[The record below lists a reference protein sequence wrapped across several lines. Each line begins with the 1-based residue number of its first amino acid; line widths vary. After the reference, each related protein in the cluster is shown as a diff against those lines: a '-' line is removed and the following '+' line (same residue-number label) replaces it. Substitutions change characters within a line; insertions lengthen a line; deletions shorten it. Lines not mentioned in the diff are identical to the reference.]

1 MLTLTAIAPIV
12 RPRQDD
18 RCLASLLLWASP
30 WSDIAIIL
38 TSTLIFLYIVLGLTL
53 TVQLVRTV
61 KLEREERIAASRI
74 VYYLAVGVAVFVS
87 EPNRPRLFRSFAD
100 IIFEELYASILD
112 TEHIIDGHHDLV
124 PDGSNRF
131 EHIRYRQH
139 VYAPSLTL
147 KRR

>member
-1 MLTLTAIAPIV
+1 VIIMLGLISIAPII

-30 WSDIAIIL
+30 WSDIALIL

-74 VYYLAVGVAVFVS
+74 VYYLAVGIAVFVS
-87 EPNRPRLFRSFAD
+87 DRNFAWSD
-100 IIFEELYASILD
+100 LAFINIFILELYDSILD
-112 TEHIIDGHHDLV
+112 SG
-124 PDGSNRF
+124 
-131 EHIRYRQH
+131 
-139 VYAPSLTL
+139 
-147 KRR
+147 